1 MYHYIR
7 KINRSKYP
15 EFKGLEIE
23 NFKIQLNYLES
34 KFNIISAEDLI
45 DFKTN
50 NKSLPNKSCI
60 LTFDDGYKD
69 HFVNVF
75 PELKKRKLKGLFFPP
90 GEAIIKRKM
99 LDVNKIQFI
108 LASTKDKNKLV
119 KELNDLL
126 IVYDINET
134 DLDKLWKELSVPNRF
149 DSKEVV
155 YIKRVLQ
162 HTIPEKISNIIS
174 DILFKRFVTN
184 DPYDFA
190 DKLYMSIEEIKTLI
204 NEGMYV
210 GSQTMKHFWLNTLTK
225 TEQDEE
231 ISNSIKFLESLGAP
245 TQNWIMCYP
254 YGAYNAD
261 TLDLLYKKNC
271 AFGLT
276 TRAGEA
282 NLKNENFLELPRFDT
297 NDFPQSI

>member
-7 KINRSKYP
+7 KIKDSKYP

-23 NFKIQLNYLES
+23 SFKKQLNFLES
-34 KFNIISAEDLI
+34 KFSIISAEDLI

-69 HFVNVF
+69 HFANVF
-75 PELKKRKLKGLFFPP
+75 PELKKRNLKGLFFPP

-99 LDVNKIQFI
+99 LGTNKIHYIF
-108 LASTKDKNKLV
+108 ASTKDKIKLV
-119 KELNDLL
+119 KELNNLL
-126 IVYDINET
+126 ISHDINKKV
-134 DLDKLWKELSVPNRF
+134 LGKLWKEPSILSRF
-149 DSKEVV
+149 DSKEEA

-162 HTIPEKISNIIS
+162 HEAISEKIRNIIF
-174 DILFKRFVTN
+174 DILFKRYVTN

-210 GSQTMKHFWLNTLTK
+210 GSHTMKHFRLNKLTK
-225 TEQDEE
+225 TDQDEE
-231 ISNSIKFLESLGAP
+231 ISNSIKFLNSLGAP

-254 YGAYNAD
+254 YGAYNSD

-271 AFGLT
+271 VFGLT
-276 TRAGEA
+276 TRVGEA
-282 NLKNENFLELPRFDT
+282 NLKKENFLELPRFDT
-297 NDFPQSI
+297 NDFPQ